1 MFSKQKPKVIISVSN
16 DLSTDNRVKR
26 TCDVLLEN
34 NFEIVLL
41 GRILPQSLPF
51 SPTNIAIK
59 RFRFWFNNGPLFYAN
74 LNFRLFFFLLINKA
88 DVYLSNDL
96 DTLLPNYLVSKWKKK
111 PLIYDSHELFT
122 EAPELI
128 HRPTVKR
135 FWEFLEEKMAPKLKY
150 MITVNQ
156 SIADIFEKKYKIK
169 PIVIRNVPLML
180 KNFDPITKEE
190 LNIPSEK
197 KVVIIQGSGLN
208 VDRGLEE
215 AVEAFQFIEGAV
227 FLVVGNGDVVPLVK
241 EKVKKLQLEKNVLF
255 LDKRPYSDLM
265 RITQLADIGLAI
277 DKPVSL
283 NYELAL
289 PNKLFDYIQ
298 AETAIICS
306 PLKEIKAIVEKYNIG
321 LVIEETTPKQIAD
334 AIQYLID
341 NPGKLVE
348 FKTNCIAAKQ
358 IENWENE
365 KKKLESL
372 LNSI

>member
-1 MFSKQKPKVIISVSN
+1 MFSTKKRKVIISVSN

-26 TCDVLLEN
+26 ACDVLIEN

-51 SPTNIAIK
+51 SPDKIIVK
-59 RFRFWFNNGPLFYAN
+59 RFRLWFNSGPLFYAN
-74 LNFRLFFFLLINKA
+74 LNFRIFWYLLLNRS
-88 DVYLSNDL
+88 DVFWSNDL
-96 DTLLPNYLVSKWKKK
+96 DTLLPNYLVAKWKKK
-111 PLIYDSHELFT
+111 PLVYDSHELFT

-128 HRPTVKR
+128 HRPKVKR
-135 FWEFLEEKMAPKLKY
+135 FWELLESKMVPKLKH

-156 SIADIFEKKYKIK
+156 SIATIFEEKYRVK
-169 PIVIRNVPLML
+169 PIVVRNVPFSL
-180 KNFDPITKEE
+180 NGSFPITKEE
-190 LNIPSEK
+190 LTIPAHK
-197 KVVIIQGSGLN
+197 KVVIVQGSGLN

-227 FLVVGNGDVVPLVK
+227 FLIVGNGDVVPLVK
-241 EKVKKLQLEKNVLF
+241 EKVKKLQLEEIVLF
-255 LDKRPYSDLM
+255 LDKRPYSELM

-306 PLKEIKAIVEKYNIG
+306 PLKEIKAIVEKYQIG

-341 NPGKLVE
+341 NPEKLGE

-365 KKKLESL
+365 KTKLESL